1 MVTQLE
7 HSELS
12 SFNQCLLSPFEA
24 HIRPCTEWKCGA
36 ASDGIYVM
44 FKNQFL
50 LPPEQPREM
59 QDKYEFPLS
68 TFYIHAKENIS
79 RLCQET
85 QFSEQTPPII
95 TE

>member
-1 MVTQLE
+1 MVWSMWIFQKDNKKITKTL
-7 HSELS
+7 HTAV
-12 SFNQCLLSPFEA
+12 LL
-24 HIRPCTEWKCGA
+24 RDKL
-36 ASDGIYVM
+36 

-50 LPPEQPREM
+50 LLPEQPREM